1 MIRSVPPPELLLDE
15 PFLPEDFPRR
25 LQRVKET
32 LGVSWDVLAA
42 CIGADPRQL
51 QRWREGTKPCGDST
65 YALFLLADRMP
76 GGVRLLLDGDGERRG
91 RAPGGIAAL
100 YPEISGGPAGEPD
113 GGDGRWV

>member
-1 MIRSVPPPELLLDE
+1 MIRSVPPPDYLLDE

-76 GGVRLLLDGDGERRG
+76 GGVRLLLDGDG
-91 RAPGGIAAL
+91 AVSA
-100 YPEISGGPAGEPD
+100 
-113 GGDGRWV
+113 GDGRSIRLPTGPPTAARRTSGH

>member
-1 MIRSVPPPELLLDE
+1 MIRAVPPRQFLLDE
-15 PFLPEDFPRR
+15 PFLPDDFPTR

-76 GGVRLLLDGDGERRG
+76 GGVRLLLDGDGDH
-91 RAPGGIAAL
+91 RAAAGGEEGSPWA
-100 YPEISGGPAGEPD
+100 
-113 GGDGRWV
+113 

>member
-76 GGVRLLLDGDGERRG
+76 GGLRLLLDGDGERG
-91 RAPGGIAAL
+91 RHPVIWLPADRAAL
-100 YPEISGGPAGEPD
+100 GEQAGED
-113 GGDGRWV
+113 TRWR